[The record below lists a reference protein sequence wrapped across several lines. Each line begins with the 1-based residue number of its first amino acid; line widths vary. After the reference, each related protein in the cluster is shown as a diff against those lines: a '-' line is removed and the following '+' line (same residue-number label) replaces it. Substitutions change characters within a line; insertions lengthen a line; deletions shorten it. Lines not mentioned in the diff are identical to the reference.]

1 MSSCDRLPKMELPD
15 DVLAI
20 IREYSQP
27 LFREYTHVLKLLRI
41 EKWHTLKDKYKIA
54 LPVLKE
60 YIKAL
65 EMEDDCEDHWSWD
78 PNSKVYCLD
87 QKWRTLTYLLY
98 NVEVHPYNLKDRTV
112 NEWI

>member
-1 MSSCDRLPKMELPD
+1 MTCNLLPPRELPD

-41 EKWHTLKDKYKIA
+41 EKWHTLKDNFKIA
-54 LPVLKE
+54 LPALKA

-78 PNSKVYCLD
+78 PKSKVYCVTES
-87 QKWRTLTYLLY
+87 WRTLTYLLY
-98 NVEVHPYNLKDRTV
+98 HVWVHPSNLKDRNL